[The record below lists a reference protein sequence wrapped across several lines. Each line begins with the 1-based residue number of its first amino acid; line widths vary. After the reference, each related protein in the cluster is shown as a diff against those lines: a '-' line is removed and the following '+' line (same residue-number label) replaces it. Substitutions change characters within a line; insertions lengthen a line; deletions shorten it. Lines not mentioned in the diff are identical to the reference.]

1 MTDIILAADIGGTTC
16 KLGIF
21 DKDLEQLHKWSID
34 TDTSDNTGELLLKNI
49 YDSFTEK
56 VAEFKYDFN
65 NVVGVGIGVPGPVDF
80 DTGVVYG
87 AVNLHWP
94 GSVNVREIFKQYV
107 NCPVYVDNDANVAA
121 LGEKHKGAG
130 EGADDVVAITLGTG
144 LGGGII
150 SNGEIVHGHNG
161 SGAEIGHLR
170 ADFDQRFQCNC
181 GKSGCIE
188 TVASATGV
196 VNLVNFYYPKLT
208 FKSSILQLIKDNQVT
223 AKAVFDAAKAGDQ
236 FCIFITEKVANY
248 IGYLCSIISVTSNP
262 KYIVLGGG
270 MSTAG
275 LILIENI
282 KTEYRNLTFTP
293 AQNNTEIVQA
303 KLGNDAGITGA
314 AGLIKTYIID
324 KEGAK

>member
-34 TDTSDNTGELLLKNI
+34 TDTSDHTGELLLKTI
-49 YDSFTEK
+49 YNSFTEK
-56 VAEFKYDFN
+56 IAEYKYDFN

-94 GSVNVREIFKQYV
+94 DSVNVREIFKQYV

>member
-1 MTDIILAADIGGTTC
+1 MKNIILAADIGGTTC

-21 DKDLEQLHKWSID
+21 DEQLNQLKKWSIH
-34 TDTSDNTGELLLKNI
+34 TDTSDPSGVTLLTQIKQ
-49 YDSFTEK
+49 SFEK
-56 VAEFKYDFN
+56 QLPQQNYTMD
-65 NVVGVGIGVPGPVDF
+65 NVIGLGIGVPGPVDF
-80 DTGVVYG
+80 ESGVVYG

-94 GSVNVREIFKQYV
+94 NHVNVREIFSKMLD
-107 NCPVYVDNDANVAA
+107 CPIYVDNDANVAA

-130 EGADDVVAITLGTG
+130 KGADDVVAITLGTG
-144 LGGGII
+144 LGGGVI
-150 SNGEIVHGHNG
+150 SNGKLVHGHNG
-161 SGAEIGHLR
+161 SGAELGHIR
-170 ADFDQRFQCNC
+170 TDFDQRFDCNC
-181 GKSGCIE
+181 GHAGCIE

-208 FKSSILQLIKDNQVT
+208 FKSSILPLIKENKVT

-236 FCIFITEKVANY
+236 FCIFITEKVANH

-275 LILIENI
+275 AILIENI
-282 KTEYRNLTFTP
+282 KTDFHHYAFKP
-293 AQNNTEIVQA
+293 AQHNTEIVQA

-314 AGLIKTYIID
+314 AGLIKTYIIEKD
-324 KEGAK
+324 GVK

>member
-1 MTDIILAADIGGTTC
+1 M
-16 KLGIF
+16 
-21 DKDLEQLHKWSID
+21 S
-34 TDTSDNTGELLLKNI
+34 
-49 YDSFTEK
+49 
-56 VAEFKYDFN
+56 
-65 NVVGVGIGVPGPVDF
+65 
-80 DTGVVYG
+80 
-87 AVNLHWP
+87 
-94 GSVNVREIFKQYV
+94 
-107 NCPVYVDNDANVAA
+107 VYVDNDANVAA

-262 KYIVLGGG
+262 KYIVLGGHVYSG
-270 MSTAG
+270 TYP
-275 LILIENI
+275 
-282 KTEYRNLTFTP
+282 YR
-293 AQNNTEIVQA
+293 
-303 KLGNDAGITGA
+303 K
-314 AGLIKTYIID
+314 Y
-324 KEGAK
+324 

>member
-1 MTDIILAADIGGTTC
+1 ML
-16 KLGIF
+16 
-21 DKDLEQLHKWSID
+21 
-34 TDTSDNTGELLLKNI
+34 
-49 YDSFTEK
+49 
-56 VAEFKYDFN
+56 
-65 NVVGVGIGVPGPVDF
+65 GVGIGVPGPVNF
-80 DTGVVYG
+80 ETGIVHG
-87 AVNLHWP
+87 AVNLYWH
-94 GSVNVREIFKQYV
+94 GDVNVREIFQQFV
-107 NCPVYVDNDANVAA
+107 DCPVYVDNDANVAA

-130 EGADDVVAITLGTG
+130 QGADDVVAITLGTG

-161 SGAEIGHLR
+161 SGAEIGHFR
-170 ADFDQRFQCNC
+170 VDHDQRFKCNC

-208 FKSSILQLIKDNQVT
+208 FKSSILQLIKDNKVT

-236 FCIFITEKVANY
+236 FCIFITERVANY
-248 IGYLCSIISVTSNP
+248 IAYLCSIVSVTSNP

-282 KTEYRNLTFTP
+282 KTEYHNLTFSP
-293 AQNNTEIVQA
+293 AQEGTEIVQA
-303 KLGNDAGITGA
+303 QLGNDAGITGA
-314 AGLIKTYIID
+314 AGLIYTYIIE
-324 KEGAK
+324 KEGVK

>member
-1 MTDIILAADIGGTTC
+1 MKKIILAADIGGTTC

-21 DKDLEQLHKWSID
+21 DENLERLSKWSID
-34 TDTSDNTGELLLKNI
+34 TDTSDSTGYQLLKNI
-49 YDSFTEK
+49 HDSLVEHVEK
-56 VAEFKYDFN
+56 SNYTMSDVL
-65 NVVGVGIGVPGPVDF
+65 GVGIGVPGPVNF
-80 DTGVVYG
+80 ATGEVYG
-87 AVNLHWP
+87 AVNLYWKEV
-94 GSVNVREIFKQYV
+94 VNVRNIYEQFV
-107 NCPVYVDNDANVAA
+107 DCPVFVDNDANVAA

-130 EGADDVVAITLGTG
+130 QGADDVVAITLGTG

-161 SGAEIGHLR
+161 SGAEIGHFR
-170 ADFDQRFQCNC
+170 VDQDQRFKCNC

-208 FKSSILQLIKDNQVT
+208 FKSSILHLIKENKVT

-236 FCIFITEKVANY
+236 FCIFITERVANY
-248 IGYLCSIISVTSNP
+248 IAYLCSILSVTSNP

-282 KTEYRNLTFTP
+282 KTEYRNITFSP
-293 AQNNTEIVQA
+293 AQEGTEIVQA
-303 KLGNDAGITGA
+303 ELGNDAGITGA
-314 AGLIKTYIID
+314 AGLIYTYILEKD
-324 KEGAK
+324 GVK

>member
-1 MTDIILAADIGGTTC
+1 MKKIILAADIGGTTC

-21 DKDLEQLHKWSID
+21 DENLERLSKWSID
-34 TDTSDNTGELLLKNI
+34 TDTSDSTGYQLLKNI
-49 YDSFTEK
+49 HDSLVEHVEK
-56 VAEFKYDFN
+56 SNYTMSDVL
-65 NVVGVGIGVPGPVDF
+65 GVGIGVPGPVNF
-80 DTGVVYG
+80 ATGEVYG
-87 AVNLHWP
+87 AVNLYWKEV
-94 GSVNVREIFKQYV
+94 VNVRNIYEQFV
-107 NCPVYVDNDANVAA
+107 DCPVFVDNDANVAA

-130 EGADDVVAITLGTG
+130 QGADDVVAITLGTG

-161 SGAEIGHLR
+161 SGAEIGHFR
-170 ADFDQRFQCNC
+170 VDQDQRFKCKC

-208 FKSSILQLIKDNQVT
+208 FKSSILHLIKENKVT

-236 FCIFITEKVANY
+236 FCIFITERVANY
-248 IGYLCSIISVTSNP
+248 IAYLCSILSVTSNP

-282 KTEYRNLTFTP
+282 KTEYRNITFSP
-293 AQNNTEIVQA
+293 AQEGTEIVQA
-303 KLGNDAGITGA
+303 ELGNDAGITGA
-314 AGLIKTYIID
+314 AGLIYTYILEKD
-324 KEGAK
+324 GVK

>member
-1 MTDIILAADIGGTTC
+1 MKKIILAADIGGTTC

-21 DKDLEQLHKWSID
+21 DENLERISKWTID
-34 TDTSDNTGELLLKNI
+34 TDTTDSTGYLLLKNI
-49 YDSFTEK
+49 YDSFVQQVDDSEYTFSD
-56 VAEFKYDFN
+56 VL
-65 NVVGVGIGVPGPVDF
+65 GVGIGVPGPVDF
-80 DTGVVYG
+80 ESGVVHG
-87 AVNLHWP
+87 AVNLYW
-94 GSVNVREIFKQYV
+94 SDNVDVRSIFKQFAD
-107 NCPVYVDNDANVAA
+107 CPVYVDNDANVAA

-130 EGADDVVAITLGTG
+130 QGADDVVAITLGTG

-161 SGAEIGHLR
+161 SGAEIGHFR
-170 ADFDQRFQCNC
+170 VDHDQRFKCNC

-208 FKSSILQLIKDNQVT
+208 FKSSILQLIKDNKVS

-236 FCIFITEKVANY
+236 FCIFITERVANY
-248 IGYLCSIISVTSNP
+248 IAYLCSIISVTSNP

-282 KTEYRNLTFTP
+282 KTEYHNLTFTP
-293 AQNNTEIVQA
+293 AQDETEIVQA
-303 KLGNDAGITGA
+303 QLGNDAGITGA
-314 AGLIKTYIID
+314 AGLIYTYIIE
-324 KEGAK
+324 KEGVK

>member
-1 MTDIILAADIGGTTC
+1 MKKIILAADIGGTTC

-21 DKDLEQLHKWSID
+21 DENLERISKWTID
-34 TDTSDNTGELLLKNI
+34 TDTTDSTGYLLLKNI
-49 YDSFTEK
+49 YDSFVQQVDDSEYTFSD
-56 VAEFKYDFN
+56 VL
-65 NVVGVGIGVPGPVDF
+65 GVGIGVPGPVDF
-80 DTGVVYG
+80 ESGVVHG
-87 AVNLHWP
+87 AVNLYW
-94 GSVNVREIFKQYV
+94 SDNVDVRSIFKQFV
-107 NCPVYVDNDANVAA
+107 DCPVYVDNDANVAA

-130 EGADDVVAITLGTG
+130 QGADDVVAITLGTG

-161 SGAEIGHLR
+161 SGAEIGHFR
-170 ADFDQRFQCNC
+170 VDHDQRFKCNC

-208 FKSSILQLIKDNQVT
+208 FKSSILQLIKDNKVS

-236 FCIFITEKVANY
+236 FCIFITERVANY
-248 IGYLCSIISVTSNP
+248 IAYLCSIISVTSNP

-282 KTEYRNLTFTP
+282 KTEYHNLTFTP
-293 AQNNTEIVQA
+293 AQDETEIVQA
-303 KLGNDAGITGA
+303 QLGNDAGITGA
-314 AGLIKTYIID
+314 AGLIYTYIIE
-324 KEGAK
+324 KEGVK

>member
-1 MTDIILAADIGGTTC
+1 MKKIILAADIGGTTC

-21 DKDLEQLHKWSID
+21 DQQLEQIEKWSIK
-34 TDTSDNTGELLLKNI
+34 TDTSDVTGYALLKNV
-49 YDSFTEK
+49 YESFVEH
-56 VAEFKYDFN
+56 VDNSDF
-65 NVVGVGIGVPGPVDF
+65 VFSDVLGVGIGVPGPVNF
-80 DTGVVYG
+80 ETGEVNG
-87 AVNLHWP
+87 AVNLYWKET
-94 GSVNVREIFKQYV
+94 VNVREIFKQFV
-107 NCPVYVDNDANVAA
+107 ECPVYVDNDANVAA

-130 EGADDVVAITLGTG
+130 HGADDVVAITLGTG
-144 LGGGII
+144 LGGDII

-161 SGAEIGHLR
+161 SGAEIGHFR
-170 ADFDQRFQCNC
+170 VDHDQRFKCNC

-236 FCIFITEKVANY
+236 FCIFITERVANY
-248 IGYLCSIISVTSNP
+248 IAYLCSIISVTSNP

-282 KTEYRNLTFTP
+282 KTEYHNLTFTP
-293 AQNNTEIVQA
+293 AQQGTEIVQA

-314 AGLIKTYIID
+314 AGLIYTYIIE
-324 KEGAK
+324 KEGVK

>member
-34 TDTSDNTGELLLKNI
+34 TDTSDHTGELLLKNI

-94 GSVNVREIFKQYV
+94 GSVNVRKIFKQYV

-181 GKSGCIE
+181 GKSG
-188 TVASATGV
+188 V
-196 VNLVNFYYPKLT
+196 
-208 FKSSILQLIKDNQVT
+208 
-223 AKAVFDAAKAGDQ
+223 
-236 FCIFITEKVANY
+236 
-248 IGYLCSIISVTSNP
+248 
-262 KYIVLGGG
+262 
-270 MSTAG
+270 
-275 LILIENI
+275 
-282 KTEYRNLTFTP
+282 
-293 AQNNTEIVQA
+293 
-303 KLGNDAGITGA
+303 
-314 AGLIKTYIID
+314 
-324 KEGAK
+324 

>member
-34 TDTSDNTGELLLKNI
+34 TDTSDHTGELLLKNI

-94 GSVNVREIFKQYV
+94 GSVNVRKIFKQYV

-236 FCIFITEKVANY
+236 FCIFITEK
-248 IGYLCSIISVTSNP
+248 LQIISAIYAVSLALLVIQ
-262 KYIVLGGG
+262 KYIVLGGACLLPDL
-270 MSTAG
+270 S
-275 LILIENI
+275 L
-282 KTEYRNLTFTP
+282 
-293 AQNNTEIVQA
+293 
-303 KLGNDAGITGA
+303 
-314 AGLIKTYIID
+314 
-324 KEGAK
+324 

>member
-34 TDTSDNTGELLLKNI
+34 TDTSDHTGELLLKNI

-196 VNLVNFYYPKLT
+196 VN
-208 FKSSILQLIKDNQVT
+208 
-223 AKAVFDAAKAGDQ
+223 
-236 FCIFITEKVANY
+236 
-248 IGYLCSIISVTSNP
+248 
-262 KYIVLGGG
+262 
-270 MSTAG
+270 
-275 LILIENI
+275 
-282 KTEYRNLTFTP
+282 
-293 AQNNTEIVQA
+293 
-303 KLGNDAGITGA
+303 
-314 AGLIKTYIID
+314 
-324 KEGAK
+324 